1 MFRSYAAADPLRN
14 AYLRRLIILYLDS
27 LSLGWRRTYNLN
39 LEGGGTPAFCLFRN
53 VIIISCETNVP
64 QCRDVIFIF
73 LFFFF
78 HMDSRDRI
86 IDFYQEYSSRI
97 YFILLRNVNN
107 IDEAISN
114 FVTHEVVRQARF
126 KLTMNRDRVRFLSF
140 LAKMLLHDCIIN
152 INYLK
157 TMFLRVSSNTVYR
170 SVGNVNNIIKRIQF
184 CHTRIHRTPILI
196 NEILFEFYSLICL
209 GCFCTRLSSL
219 LDSLSLFRV
228 SFRNK

>member
-1 MFRSYAAADPLRN
+1 MTWF
-14 AYLRRLIILYLDS
+14 
-27 LSLGWRRTYNLN
+27 
-39 LEGGGTPAFCLFRN
+39 LF
-53 VIIISCETNVP
+53 
-64 QCRDVIFIF
+64 F

-78 HMDSRDRI
+78 FTWIHAIRI

-140 LAKMLLHDCIIN
+140 LAKMLLHGCIIN

-209 GCFCTRLSSL
+209 GCFYTRLSSL
-219 LDSLSLFRV
+219 LDSLSLQ
-228 SFRNK
+228 SFFPE